1 MFNTDGSA
9 QTYQNGIHQGRH
21 VTLLF
26 KPTHESV
33 QTTFV
38 IGNINNLHFV
48 TQETQKV
55 LVLRAIE
62 YGNEFLNALDKEG
75 KETEAARALMQQ
87 AFDEGAE

>member
-1 MFNTDGSA
+1 MRTDQHSWGNHLIIQALADALEVVNIEVRMFNADGSA

-38 IGNINNLHFV
+38 IV
-48 TQETQKV
+48 T
-55 LVLRAIE
+55 
-62 YGNEFLNALDKEG
+62 
-75 KETEAARALMQQ
+75 
-87 AFDEGAE
+87 